1 MPPLELG
8 SVMTST
14 LSSKFLKAWVVWPR
28 VTKAPSSIFQ
38 VLVLSMELFQPVKV
52 LPSKMVV
59 KPSSVSAA
67 GDRLTAP
74 TRRMATR
81 ERTDFMVRPSFYA
94 AFSPYS
100 RFLNWPGCG
109 FGYRPLA
116 SGIKGDGPS
125 AVSLSVLGEYSWSWL
140 RASSKEISWPVWAL
154 RRPILQTTLA
164 STPRLTSLWGL
175 SLRMASRRAIHSFL

>member
-1 MPPLELG
+1 M
-8 SVMTST
+8 
-14 LSSKFLKAWVVWPR
+14 
-28 VTKAPSSIFQ
+28 
-38 VLVLSMELFQPVKV
+38 
-52 LPSKMVV
+52 
-59 KPSSVSAA
+59 
-67 GDRLTAP
+67 
-74 TRRMATR
+74 R
-81 ERTDFMVRPSFYA
+81 ERTDFMVLSLGDGAAGNDEEILAGGFWNRAGGGVMLCRFRVYTVCPSVTTAHLQIGSVTFYP